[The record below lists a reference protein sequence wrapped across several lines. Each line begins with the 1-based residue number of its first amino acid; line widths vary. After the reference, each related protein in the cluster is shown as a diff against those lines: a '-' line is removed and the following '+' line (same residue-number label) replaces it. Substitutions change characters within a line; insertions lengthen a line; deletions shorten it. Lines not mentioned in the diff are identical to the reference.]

1 MGSGFGLIYK
11 IVILKHEYCL
21 IGFLTVEK
29 TDVTHA
35 LLPWGCA
42 IMNFGSHKYEFKEK
56 VVGLQRWVVQWLVYL
71 LLFQKTQVNFP
82 AHVGDSE
89 VGAESQTVCNSSPGG
104 SSALFWPLGALH
116 TCDTQTSLQAKNIP
130 THKTNKY
137 LDCLLNN
144 RVN

>member
-29 TDVTHA
+29 TDATHA

-89 VGAESQTVCNSSPGG
+89 GGQSPKLSVIPVPGDPAPSSG
-104 SSALFWPLGALH
+104 L
-116 TCDTQTSLQAKNIP
+116 
-130 THKTNKY
+130 
-137 LDCLLNN
+137 
-144 RVN
+144 